1 MVEEV
6 THRIQGCNA
15 AHARLARRAFK
26 GHFSV
31 RLRVRLWCSL
41 VRPTALHSLEVAVL
55 SKRDLNRLEY
65 WQTRKLRYL
74 ARSPAHTHHT

>member
-1 MVEEV
+1 MAEEV
-6 THRIQGCNA
+6 TYRIQGADA

-41 VRPTALHSLEVAVL
+41 VRSTALYGLEAAVL
-55 SKRDLNRLEY
+55 SERDLNRIEH
-65 WQTRKLRYL
+65 WQT
-74 ARSPAHTHHT
+74 